1 MNDLQV
7 VHLFPAVLR
16 FDRLE
21 TRNSIGSSGW
31 SDIIFA
37 CFLGF
42 LCGIEEMEVVGDGN
56 VNLKQ
61 SGDGERDALNTN
73 NPRSKQVQTVQF
85 SRVRRRRDTV
95 LELPQSSS
103 ALDHSDLRYISLD
116 KKAPRMSSASPKI
129 KSLAQGGPSK
139 LTTILRQLNAKPRL
153 SLQGVKS
160 LRLTY
165 AFRNDHFGAR
175 FLPRNSSLNRNGEE
189 YGHFAKEDLP
199 RIRWANPEL
208 DIQVERVNKT
218 KEEQWKPELVVNF
231 ADNTSRTIPLANKLS
246 TSITLELMNV
256 AGGKSWEEHRA
267 AAEAAGEPILP
278 SDPSLPQP
286 SPLKKTAAAAQGL
299 PSFAEFKKTHPEA
312 GKPKPVTTTAP
323 TKEKKDAAPLAGA
336 FASAAAAAA
345 PPS

>member
-1 MNDLQV
+1 M
-7 VHLFPAVLR
+7 
-16 FDRLE
+16 
-21 TRNSIGSSGW
+21 
-31 SDIIFA
+31 
-37 CFLGF
+37 
-42 LCGIEEMEVVGDGN
+42 
-56 VNLKQ
+56 
-61 SGDGERDALNTN
+61 
-73 NPRSKQVQTVQF
+73 
-85 SRVRRRRDTV
+85 
-95 LELPQSSS
+95 S
-103 ALDHSDLRYISLD
+103 A
-116 KKAPRMSSASPKI
+116 AAPKI
-129 KSLAQGGPSK
+129 KALAQGGPSK
-139 LTTILRQLNAKPRL
+139 LTTILKQLNAKPRL
-153 SLQGVKS
+153 GLQGVKS
-160 LRLTY
+160 LKLTY

-175 FLPRNSSLNRNGEE
+175 
-189 YGHFAKEDLP
+189 HFAKEDLP

-218 KEEQWKPELVVNF
+218 KEEQWKPELVVSF

-312 GKPKPVTTTAP
+312 GKPKIVTTTAP

-336 FASAAAAAA
+336 FASAAAAA